1 MKRTVAAGFLAAVIA
16 MLAGGAR
23 SPSVSPSFQY
33 VIAGEGDVR
42 GMSTDT
48 AHPGSRQL
56 IRFSDDNLTIAAS
69 IEVEEIRG
77 GVALVKVRTKS
88 YPGVSPPRLVR
99 KDSNLLD
106 RASTPTF
113 PWKA

>member
-48 AHPGSRQL
+48 AHPGLASTHTLLRRQFDHRGQHRGRRDSR
-56 IRFSDDNLTIAAS
+56 
-69 IEVEEIRG
+69 RG
-77 GVALVKVRTKS
+77 GT
-88 YPGVSPPRLVR
+88 GEGE
-99 KDSNLLD
+99 N
-106 RASTPTF
+106 
-113 PWKA
+113 